1 MYLFPFKSKRISG
14 WIFYFSVAFGATY
27 LFFYDYLYGM
37 TDGFTLKVP
46 MFFSQGLF
54 GRNECWDNNNLMDEL
69 LTLLII
75 SSGLIHGFSQEKVE
89 DELIKKIRL
98 ESLAWSVQVNFV
110 LVMVETILI
119 FGIHFYEVMVIQ
131 LFSILLIFNLKKQHS
146 LNRFYNQKDEK

>member
-14 WIFYFSVAFGATY
+14 LIFYLSVVLGVTY
-27 LFFYDYLYGM
+27 LFFYDFL
-37 TDGFTLKVP
+37 DGLNLKVP
-46 MFFSQGLF
+46 MFLSQGLID
-54 GRNECWDNNNLMDEL
+54 GNEFWSNNNLLDEI
-69 LTLLII
+69 LTIIII
-75 SSGLIHGFSQEKVE
+75 SSGIIHGFSKEKVE

-98 ESLAWSVQVNFV
+98 ESLAWSVQVNFI

>member
-14 WIFYFSVAFGATY
+14 LIFYLSVVLGVTY
-27 LFFYDYLYGM
+27 LFFYDFL
-37 TDGFTLKVP
+37 DGLNLKVP
-46 MFFSQGLF
+46 MFLSQGLID
-54 GRNECWDNNNLMDEL
+54 GNEFWSNNNLLDEI
-69 LTLLII
+69 LTIIII
-75 SSGLIHGFSQEKVE
+75 SSGIIHGFSKEKVE

-98 ESLAWSVQVNFV
+98 ESLAWSVQVNFI

-146 LNRFYNQKDEK
+146 LNRFYNQTDEK